1 MCKFGLSVIVL
12 NTKYHDHFHTKHH
25 DHFHLSVNQTHQVH
39 VDIDH
44 PLVDI
49 SLDAFCNL
57 WAVCSDGSAYFR
69 MGISEEVPIGSR
81 WMHIVKPDRDHLVRI
96 AAGKY
101 AVWALGA
108 TG

>member
-1 MCKFGLSVIVL
+1 
-12 NTKYHDHFHTKHH
+12 
-25 DHFHLSVNQTHQVH
+25 VH

-69 MGISEEVPIGSR
+69 MGISEQVPIGSR
-81 WMHIVKPDRDHLVRI
+81 WMHIVKPERDHLVKI

-101 AVWALGA
+101 AVWALGV
-108 TG
+108 TGLFNLQAAPFLSLMKRVVMC

>member
-1 MCKFGLSVIVL
+1 
-12 NTKYHDHFHTKHH
+12 
-25 DHFHLSVNQTHQVH
+25 
-39 VDIDH
+39 
-44 PLVDI
+44 
-49 SLDAFCNL
+49 
-57 WAVCSDGSAYFR
+57 

-108 TG
+108 TGLISNRIDNKDSHSYLSEL